1 MTKTAA
7 DTFNALYVEA
17 AEIYTKFQ
25 GPLDV
30 LTAAHDNA
38 QDMIREGTMTEF
50 YADTMSSLESVLSF
64 EENAKVRQWFIDRG
78 VRF

>member
-1 MTKTAA
+1 MTNSA
-7 DTFNALYVEA
+7 DTFNALYVA
-17 AEIYTKFQ
+17 ATEVYESFQ
-25 GPLDV
+25 GPLDA

-50 YADTMSSLESVLSF
+50 YADTMASLESVLAF
-64 EENAKVRQWFIDRG
+64 EEDAAVRRWFTERG